1 MPVNAQDGDVELA
14 ASRGVSAPRPE
25 PSGERHSG
33 GSHGKDAPNGEDKLG
48 LSGDAGD
55 KSGTAAGEDGAAA
68 ADPLGWFG
76 KLLSVIVAAAMAAGT
91 LLGYYAPESGRALAS
106 ASVAQINIPI
116 AVLIWVMVFPMM
128 LHIDFA
134 AVGTALRNGKAIFVT
149 SFVNYAIQPFAMY
162 GLAAAFIWGAFG
174 SIISKERQD
183 EYVAGSV
190 ILGGAPC
197 TAMVFVWSALVHG
210 HAGYTL
216 TQVAV
221 NNLIMLVAYVP
232 TTGLLISST
241 SVTMPWDT
249 MALSACLFVLV
260 PLLAAWGVRSCL
272 SVATREA
279 LEARLKPA
287 TMVALVLTIV
297 VVFTI
302 QGERLANN
310 LLDVVLVA
318 VPLTIQTYFIFGLTY
333 LVMQWLRVPF
343 QLAAPGAL
351 IAASNFF
358 ELAVAVAVSLYGAQ
372 SGAVLATVVGVLTE
386 VPIMLSLCWIA
397 NNTSNWF
404 PQLSAAQAE
413 LVDGAASQPAE
424 GAATAVKAPAGET
437 AVGDGAE
444 GKSPSSAAR
453 V

>member
-1 MPVNAQDGDVELA
+1 
-14 ASRGVSAPRPE
+14 
-25 PSGERHSG
+25 
-33 GSHGKDAPNGEDKLG
+33 
-48 LSGDAGD
+48 
-55 KSGTAAGEDGAAA
+55 
-68 ADPLGWFG
+68 
-76 KLLSVIVAAAMAAGT
+76 MALGT
-91 LLGYYAPESGRALAS
+91 LIGYFAPPVGDALAS
-106 ASVAQINIPI
+106 ASVAEINIPI

-128 LHIDFA
+128 LHIDFDS
-134 AVGTALRNGKAIFVT
+134 VCTAIRNGKAIFVT

-162 GLAAAFIWGAFG
+162 GLAAAFIWGVFG
-174 SIISKERQD
+174 SIIEPSRQD

-197 TAMVFVWSALVHG
+197 TAMVFVWSAMVRG

-241 SVTMPWDT
+241 SVKMPWDT
-249 MALSACLFVLV
+249 MVLSACLFVLV
-260 PLLAAWGVRSCL
+260 PLFGAWAVRRCMQPAA
-272 SVATREA
+272 REA

-287 TMVALVLTIV
+287 TMVALVVTIV
-297 VVFTI
+297 VIFTI

-310 LLDVVLVA
+310 LLDVVLIA
-318 VPLTIQTYFIFGLTY
+318 VPLTLQTYFIFGLAY
-333 LVMQWLRVPF
+333 GAMWALNVPF
-343 QLAAPGAL
+343 QLAAPGSL

-397 NNTSNWF
+397 NSTSAWF
-404 PQLSAAQAE
+404 HQLTAEEAAA
-413 LVDGAASQPAE
+413 VDGSAVMDGE
-424 GAATAVKAPAGET
+424 GAEMSPLGTKATGPQAKERVRDESSGHESHGT
-437 AVGDGAE
+437 Q
-444 GKSPSSAAR
+444 GKER